1 MFNIVL
7 AESFNIADQF
17 LDISTGLSAET
28 ISSLIVIGIIAL
40 ISIYIAIR
48 ARFADPLKKPKG
60 ILLIA
65 EIGINFF
72 DNLVESM
79 MGKRYRGFGGFI
91 MAIACYLFISFIFGL
106 TGLPSPVTNLAT
118 TLSLGLITFVLIH
131 ANSVRYT
138 GWKYFKRY
146 VEPIPIFLPV
156 NLISMWA
163 PLLSLTMRLF
173 GNALA
178 GWTLMTLIYGA
189 LNGLG
194 NAVINFM
201 ENGVYLYSMN
211 VGAFISPFVTPIL
224 HAYFDLFSGLIQTT
238 VFLFLTMIFIANE
251 GPEDDEEVSNKLAKE
266 GGNING

>member
-1 MFNIVL
+1 MNWQIHL
-7 AESFNIADQF
+7 QLDMAAQF
-17 LDISTGLSAET
+17 LDTSKGLSGET
-28 ISSLIVIGIIAL
+28 ISSLFIVGIL
-40 ISIYIAIR
+40 CLLSFYIAIR

-60 ILLIA
+60 ILFLA
-65 EIGINFF
+65 EVGVTFF
-72 DNLVESM
+72 DNLVEGL

-91 MAIACYLFISFIFGL
+91 MAVACYLFISFIFGL

-118 TLSLGLITFVLIH
+118 TLSLGLTTFVLIH

-146 VEPIPIFLPV
+146 IEPIPIFLPV

-194 NAVINFM
+194 DTVITFMVNGMEQSLNA
-201 ENGVYLYSMN
+201 GGL
-211 VGAFISPFVTPIL
+211 ISPFVTPIL
-224 HAYFDLFSGLIQTT
+224 HAYFDLFSGLIQTV

-251 GPEDDEEVSNKLAKE
+251 GPEDDIEEKIME
-266 GGNING
+266 GGK